1 MLQHKFKLIL
11 FLTTALFCY
20 SCQTEDLDQE
30 GLNQGEQTL
39 TKEAKATLD
48 FLIDQG
54 YSVDHL
60 TPNFDSKTF
69 IYGGDIAFPFE
80 LKGNLD
86 KNQPEEKSINEKN
99 QWYRVGNGV
108 YYSNSRDITYYI
120 ERNFP
125 RQFEYEFSWAAYHW
139 SRISPNI
146 NIRRTYTRSQ
156 ADILVGTW
164 YQTNTAAWARAALPD
179 GRGNVG
185 AWLNIN
191 TAKDHE
197 GASGESTMALLIH
210 ELGHN
215 LGYLH
220 SDQTEGSLIPGTR
233 GVVYHRANNCGSVMK
248 SSVYVCNWRLSSR
261 AGWSS
266 DDRRA
271 IDWAYDLY

>member
-1 MLQHKFKLIL
+1 MLTHKFKLSI
-11 FLTTALFCY
+11 FLTTILLCA
-20 SCQTEDLDQE
+20 SCQNEDLDQDNV
-30 GLNQGEQTL
+30 NQVEYSLSKEARATL
-39 TKEAKATLD
+39 TY
-48 FLIDQG
+48 LIEQG
-54 YSVDHL
+54 YSEESLKPDFS
-60 TPNFDSKTF
+60 NETF
-69 IYGGDIAFPFE
+69 IYGDDIAFSFNY
-80 LKGNLD
+80 KGNLD
-86 KNQPEEKSINEKN
+86 KNQPKEGSVEGKN

-125 RQFEYEFSWAAYHW
+125 RRFEYEFSWAAYHW

-185 AWLNIN
+185 SWLNIN

-197 GASGESTMALLIH
+197 GSSSESTMALLIH

-220 SDQTEGSLIPGTR
+220 SDQTEGELIPGTR
-233 GVVYHRANNCGSVMK
+233 GASYHQANNCGSVMK
-248 SSVYVCNWRLSSR
+248 SSVYVCNWRLSTN

-266 DDRRA
+266 DDRNA
-271 IDWAYDLY
+271 IKWAYGL

>member
-11 FLTTALFCY
+11 FLTTVLLCY
-20 SCQTEDLDQE
+20 GCQNEDLDQE
-30 GLNQGEQTL
+30 GLIQEGQTL
-39 TKEAKATLD
+39 TKEAKATLE
-48 FLIDQG
+48 FLKEQG
-54 YSVDHL
+54 YSTNDL

-86 KNQPEEKSINEKN
+86 KSQLKKVGTDEKN

-139 SRISPNI
+139 SRASPNI

-164 YQTNTAAWARAALPD
+164 YSTSDRAWARAALPS

-185 AWLNIN
+185 SWLNIN

-197 GASGESTMALLIH
+197 GSSSESTMALLIH

-220 SDQTEGSLIPGTR
+220 SDQTEGDFIPGTR
-233 GVVYHRANNCGSVMK
+233 GPGYHAANNCGSVMK
-248 SSVYVCNWRLSSR
+248 SSVYVCNWRISSTP
-261 AGWSS
+261 GWSS

>member
-11 FLTTALFCY
+11 VLVTVLLSF
-20 SCQTEDLDQE
+20 SCQNEDLNQE
-30 GLNQGEQTL
+30 DLYQEEQAL
-39 TKEAKATLD
+39 SKEAKSTLD
-48 FLIDQG
+48 FLVEQG
-54 YSVDHL
+54 YSSENL
-60 TPNFDSKTF
+60 TPDFEQKSF
-69 IYGGDIAFPFE
+69 IYGDDMAFPFE

-86 KNQPEEKSINEKN
+86 KNRPTDAKN
-99 QWYRVGNGV
+99 QWYRIGNGV

-156 ADILVGTW
+156 ADILVGAW
-164 YQTNTAAWARAALPD
+164 YQTNTNAWARAALPD

-185 AWLNIN
+185 SWLNIN

-197 GASGESTMALLIH
+197 GSSGESTMALLIH

-220 SDQTEGSLIPGTR
+220 SDQTEGELIPGTR
-233 GVVYHRANNCGSVMK
+233 GASYHRANNCGSVMK
-248 SSVYVCNWRLSSR
+248 SSVYVCNWRLSSTP
-261 AGWSS
+261 GWSS

-271 IDWAYDLY
+271 INWGYRLY